1 MATMNNKK
9 GATQKTLGTLLPYF
23 IGMELTI
30 EQKTGRLYTGTLS
43 AADDAMNL
51 TLDDVTLATHRGAGV
66 PGSRRRSSKTST
78 PTTTT
83 TTTTTTTANTT
94 STSTSTADTTV
105 TPTFAIVHIR
115 GSTIRYIHFPD
126 KVDLAVVI
134 KQGMDRER
142 SVAQKYKRGVR
153 R

>member
-1 MATMNNKK
+1 MATTMNKK
-9 GATQKTLGTLLPYF
+9 GPKQKSLGSLLPYF

-51 TLDDVTLATHRGAGV
+51 TLDDATLATHRGS
-66 PGSRRRSSKTST
+66 GSRSSSSSG
-78 PTTTT
+78 PLINPSTTTT
-83 TTTTTTTANTT
+83 TTDTPAAPT
-94 STSTSTADTTV
+94 ST
-105 TPTFAIVHIR
+105 PIFAIVHIR
-115 GSTIRYIHFPD
+115 GSTIRYIHFPER
-126 KVDLAVVI
+126 VDLAVVI

>member
-9 GATQKTLGTLLPYF
+9 GTTQKTLGTLLPYF

-66 PGSRRRSSKTST
+66 PGSRRRSSKTQN
-78 PTTTT
+78 
-83 TTTTTTTANTT
+83 TTTTTA
-94 STSTSTADTTV
+94 DTTDTP

-115 GSTIRYIHFPD
+115 GSKIRYIHFPD

>member
-9 GATQKTLGTLLPYF
+9 GATQKTLGSLLPYF

-43 AADDAMNL
+43 GADDAMNL

-66 PGSRRRSSKTST
+66 PGSRRRSSKT

-83 TTTTTTTANTT
+83 TTADTTSTTTT
-94 STSTSTADTTV
+94 D
-105 TPTFAIVHIR
+105 TPTPSFAIVHIR
-115 GSTIRYIHFPD
+115 GSTIRYIHFPER
-126 KVDLAVVI
+126 VDLAVVI

>member
-9 GATQKTLGTLLPYF
+9 GATQKSLGSLLPYF

-51 TLDDVTLATHRGAGV
+51 TLDDATLATSA
-66 PGSRRRSSKTST
+66 RRRSSSSG
-78 PTTTT
+78 PLINS
-83 TTTTTTTANTT
+83 NTR
-94 STSTSTADTTV
+94 STADTTV

>member
-1 MATMNNKK
+1 MATTMNKK
-9 GATQKTLGTLLPYF
+9 GPKQKSLGSLLPYF

-51 TLDDVTLATHRGAGV
+51 TLDDATLATHKGAGV
-66 PGSRRRSSKTST
+66 DRSGSRSSSGPLINST
-78 PTTTT
+78 TD
-83 TTTTTTTANTT
+83 TTATI
-94 STSTSTADTTV
+94 
-105 TPTFAIVHIR
+105 TPIFAIVHIR
-115 GSTIRYIHFPD
+115 GSTIRYIHFPER
-126 KVDLAVVI
+126 VDLAVVI

>member
-9 GATQKTLGTLLPYF
+9 GTTQKTLGTLLPYF

-66 PGSRRRSSKTST
+66 PQ
-78 PTTTT
+78 
-83 TTTTTTTANTT
+83 TTTTTTA
-94 STSTSTADTTV
+94 DTTDTP

-115 GSTIRYIHFPD
+115 GSKIRYIHFPD

>member
-1 MATMNNKK
+1 MATTMNKK
-9 GATQKTLGTLLPYF
+9 GPKQKSLGSLLPYF
-23 IGMELTI
+23 IGMELTV

-51 TLDDVTLATHRGAGV
+51 TLDDATLATHS
-66 PGSRRRSSKTST
+66 GSRSSSSSGPLIT
-78 PTTTT
+78 PI
-83 TTTTTTTANTT
+83 
-94 STSTSTADTTV
+94 
-105 TPTFAIVHIR
+105 FAIVHIR
-115 GSTIRYIHFPD
+115 GSTIRYIHFPER
-126 KVDLAVVI
+126 VDLAVII

>member
-1 MATMNNKK
+1 
-9 GATQKTLGTLLPYF
+9 
-23 IGMELTI
+23 MELTI

-66 PGSRRRSSKTST
+66 PGSRRRSSKTQ
-78 PTTTT
+78 
-83 TTTTTTTANTT
+83 TTTTTTA
-94 STSTSTADTTV
+94 DTTDTP

-115 GSTIRYIHFPD
+115 GSKIRYIHFPD

>member
-1 MATMNNKK
+1 MATMNSKK
-9 GATQKTLGTLLPYF
+9 GATQKSLGSLLPYF

-51 TLDDVTLATHRGAGV
+51 TLDDATLATHRSAGV
-66 PGSRRRSSKTST
+66 KRSSSRG
-78 PTTTT
+78 PLINSNTTTT
-83 TTTTTTTANTT
+83 TPTDTA
-94 STSTSTADTTV
+94 V

>member
-1 MATMNNKK
+1 MATTMNKK
-9 GATQKTLGTLLPYF
+9 GPKQKSLGSLLPYF

-51 TLDDVTLATHRGAGV
+51 TLDDATLATHS
-66 PGSRRRSSKTST
+66 GSRSSSSSGPLIT
-78 PTTTT
+78 PI
-83 TTTTTTTANTT
+83 
-94 STSTSTADTTV
+94 
-105 TPTFAIVHIR
+105 FAIVHIR
-115 GSTIRYIHFPD
+115 GSTIRYIHFPER
-126 KVDLAVVI
+126 VDLAVII

>member
-1 MATMNNKK
+1 MATMNNKT
-9 GATQKTLGTLLPYF
+9 TQKTLGSLLPYF

-66 PGSRRRSSKTST
+66 VDRSGSGSNSRRRFSSGPHINS
-78 PTTTT
+78 
-83 TTTTTTTANTT
+83 NTT
-94 STSTSTADTTV
+94 TADTTV

>member
-9 GATQKTLGTLLPYF
+9 GATQKTLGSLLPYF

-43 AADDAMNL
+43 AADDAMNM

-66 PGSRRRSSKTST
+66 PGSRRRSSKT
-78 PTTTT
+78 PTT
-83 TTTTTTTANTT
+83 NT
-94 STSTSTADTTV
+94 SADRTSTADTDTP

-115 GSTIRYIHFPD
+115 GSTIRYVHFPD

>member
-1 MATMNNKK
+1 MSEGFTMATMNNKK
-9 GATQKTLGTLLPYF
+9 GETQKSLGSLLPYF

-43 AADDAMNL
+43 AADDAMNM

-66 PGSRRRSSKTST
+66 VNRGRSSSSEG
-78 PTTTT
+78 PHINSNTTTSDT
-83 TTTTTTTANTT
+83 
-94 STSTSTADTTV
+94 TTV
-105 TPTFAIVHIR
+105 TPTFFAIVHIR